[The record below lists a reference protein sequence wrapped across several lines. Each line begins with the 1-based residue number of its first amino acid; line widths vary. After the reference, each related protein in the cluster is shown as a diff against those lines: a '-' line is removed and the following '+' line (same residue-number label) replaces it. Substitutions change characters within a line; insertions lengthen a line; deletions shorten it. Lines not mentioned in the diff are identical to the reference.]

1 MHHSKRV
8 LIGAQWLFSRV
19 ITCVGFLLLFSCGD
33 SPNPQPTIEGVVKDG
48 ISTSGTIMLQGH
60 VVMIPPPAILS
71 HSIAMEKISFERQSV
86 SEPDRTSQLTSE
98 MKRALNLGVLGA
110 DLSYLINH
118 NQTGAIPQY
127 LAAIRQ
133 LTDNLGISQEVDP
146 EILKQ
151 IEAGLDDPANM
162 LGLQGVFFRNLE
174 SYLKKNNRNAISIY
188 ILLGGWIEALHQLAS
203 PADSTAGH
211 PLDRFLAEQTYSAQG
226 VRSLMDSL
234 QNESF
239 APIRESMIDICD
251 ALDDLEKEYEF
262 KSPIHDRREKVTYV
276 RSKASVICSESELL
290 ELHGLIRE
298 TRQLI
303 LAP

>member
-1 MHHSKRV
+1 
-8 LIGAQWLFSRV
+8 
-19 ITCVGFLLLFSCGD
+19 
-33 SPNPQPTIEGVVKDG
+33 
-48 ISTSGTIMLQGH
+48 
-60 VVMIPPPAILS
+60 
-71 HSIAMEKISFERQSV
+71 
-86 SEPDRTSQLTSE
+86 
-98 MKRALNLGVLGA
+98 
-110 DLSYLINH
+110 LSYLINH
-118 NQTGAIPQY
+118 NQTAAIPQY

-226 VRSLMDSL
+226 VRSLINSL

-239 APIRESMIDICD
+239 APLRDSMLQLCD
-251 ALDDLEKEYEF
+251 ALDELEKEYEF

-276 RSKASVICSESELL
+276 RSKAAVIFTEGELRMISSL
-290 ELHGLIRE
+290 LISDF
-298 TRQLI
+298 TI
-303 LAP
+303 KTTI